1 MLLPNRTVLYVL
13 IFVVLFFLAVD
24 IITLLMRGPNFDVVY
39 YDSDIFSDYS
49 KIATITTVSGL
60 KFKSEKKESEYI
72 NTYKETSKE
81 TFEKYFSQVSKE
93 IGKDIKVLDVDFS
106 WRKREGILEITEK
119 VTFSGLVQ
127 NQIMDGKEIYILDMG
142 KVKMNAIG
150 NANLKVHLPGDAVII
165 TVEPTPTTQSANFV
179 VWSGNDIL
187 YFPEIK
193 YKRGE

>member
-119 VTFSGLVQ
+119 VTLSGLVQ

>member
-1 MLLPNRTVLYVL
+1 MLPNRTVLYVL
-13 IFVVLFFLAVD
+13 IFVVLFFLTVD

-119 VTFSGLVQ
+119 VTLSGLVQ
-127 NQIMDGKEIYILDMG
+127 NEIIGGKEIYILDMG

-150 NANLKVHLPGDAVII
+150 NANLKVHLPDDAVLI
-165 TVEPTPTTQSANFV
+165 TVEPTPTTQSMNFV

>member
-1 MLLPNRTVLYVL
+1 
-13 IFVVLFFLAVD
+13 
-24 IITLLMRGPNFDVVY
+24 MRGPNFDVVY

-49 KIATITTVSGL
+49 KTATITTVSGL

-72 NTYKETSKE
+72 NTYKETSKQ
-81 TFEKYFSQVSKE
+81 TFEKYFSQVSNE
-93 IGKDIKVLDVDFS
+93 IGKDIKVIDVDFS

-119 VTFSGLVQ
+119 VTLSGLVQ

-142 KVKMNAIG
+142 KVKMNTIG
-150 NANLKVHLPGDAVII
+150 NANLKVHLPGDAAII
-165 TVEPTPTTQSANFV
+165 TVEPTPTTQSKNFV

-187 YFPEIK
+187 YFPVIK

>member
-119 VTFSGLVQ
+119 VTLSGLVQ

-150 NANLKVHLPGDAVII
+150 NANLKVHLPGDAVLI